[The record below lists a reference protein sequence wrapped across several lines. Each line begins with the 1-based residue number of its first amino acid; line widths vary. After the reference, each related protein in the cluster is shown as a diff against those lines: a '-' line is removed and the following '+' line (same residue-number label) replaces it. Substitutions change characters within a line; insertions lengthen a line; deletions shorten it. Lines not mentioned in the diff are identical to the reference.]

1 VSLKRTLKVLGKDF
15 RLGPRSPIFMWV
27 LFLPVFL
34 TLVLQVVFGSL
45 FEPEPR
51 MGIVDFGDSQITAAF
66 GRIEGIQLALLGDV
80 AGLKAKVEANDLDAG
95 LVLPV
100 GFDDSVRAGVQPPLE
115 LYVGGESL
123 ASNRTILVATTLE
136 LIRDVEGSAPPVE
149 VEIVALGKEA
159 LPISLRLVPLI
170 VMYALVVA
178 AVFLPAFSIADE
190 REKGTLAALTVTPVR
205 LSEVV
210 TAKGMLGFVLAFA
223 MAVFTLW
230 LNSALGAQALA
241 LVVVLA
247 VAAALCAEIGLIF
260 GAAAKDVNGV
270 FALIKGTG
278 VLLIGPTIFYL
289 FPDWPQWV
297 AKLFPTY
304 WIINPLFEV
313 TIDNSGLG
321 EVWQQVLI
329 AVGIVALLA
338 APVMLLTRRLRGI
351 LAMA

>member
-1 VSLKRTLKVLGKDF
+1 VSPMRTLKVLGKDF
-15 RLGPRSPIFMWV
+15 RLGPRSPVFLWM
-27 LFLPVFL
+27 LLLPVFL
-34 TLVLQVVFGSL
+34 TLILQVVFGSL
-45 FEPEPR
+45 FEPKPR
-51 MGIVDFGDSQITAAF
+51 MGIVDSGDSQVTAAF
-66 GRIEGIQLALLGDV
+66 AGIEGIQLALLDD
-80 AGLKAKVEANDLDAG
+80 ADDLKAKVEADDLDAG
-95 LVLPV
+95 LVLPA
-100 GFDDSVRAGVQPPLE
+100 GFDEAVRSGAQPPLE

-123 ASNRTILVATTLE
+123 ASNRTILVATTLDLVRSIE
-136 LIRDVEGSAPPVE
+136 EAAAPVE
-149 VEIVALGKEA
+149 VEVVTLGEEA
-159 LPISLRLVPLI
+159 LSISLRLVPLI

-190 REKGTLAALTVTPVR
+190 REKGTLVALTVTPVK

-210 TAKGMLGFVLAFA
+210 AAKGLLGFVLAFV

-241 LVVVLA
+241 LLVVLA
-247 VAAALCAEIGLIF
+247 VAALLCAEIGLIF

-289 FPDWPQWV
+289 FPDWPQWI

-313 TIDNSGLG
+313 TIENSALG
-321 EVWQQVLI
+321 GVWLEVLVAL
-329 AVGIVALLA
+329 GIVALLA
-338 APVMLLTRRLRGI
+338 VPVMLLTRRLRVI
-351 LAMA
+351 LATA

>member
-1 VSLKRTLKVLGKDF
+1 MRALKVLGKDF
-15 RLGPRSPIFMWV
+15 RLGPRSPVFLWM
-27 LFLPVFL
+27 LLLPVFL
-34 TLVLQVVFGSL
+34 TLILQVVFGSL
-45 FEPEPR
+45 FEPKPR
-51 MGIVDFGDSQITAAF
+51 MGIVDSGDSQVTAAF
-66 GRIEGIQLALLGDV
+66 AGIEGIQLALLDD
-80 AGLKAKVEANDLDAG
+80 ADDLKAKVEADDLDAG
-95 LVLPV
+95 LVLPA
-100 GFDDSVRAGVQPPLE
+100 GFDEAVRSGAQPPLE

-123 ASNRTILVATTLE
+123 ASNRTILVATTLDLVRSIE
-136 LIRDVEGSAPPVE
+136 EAAAPVE
-149 VEIVALGKEA
+149 VEVVTLGEEA
-159 LPISLRLVPLI
+159 LSISLRLVPLI

-190 REKGTLAALTVTPVR
+190 REKGTLVALTVTPVK

-210 TAKGMLGFVLAFA
+210 AAKGLLGFVLAFV

-241 LVVVLA
+241 LLVVLA
-247 VAAALCAEIGLIF
+247 VAALLCAEIGLIF

-289 FPDWPQWV
+289 FPDWPQWI

-313 TIDNSGLG
+313 TIENSALG
-321 EVWQQVLI
+321 GVWLEVLVAL
-329 AVGIVALLA
+329 GIVALLA
-338 APVMLLTRRLRGI
+338 VPVMLLTRRLRVI
-351 LAMA
+351 LATA